1 MLRKKCVPTFAVIP
15 THLIDIAQIINAIVK
30 LHITVLHLST
40 LREWRIEWLQIHN
53 YRDRSLTPLAFHEV
67 SNIYMII
74 INQCYKYISHGNH
87 IKTDISFTILSLQ
100 PLQLIKNR
108 YMYMYDFNTSC
119 QTGNCNG
126 QLAFLFS
133 YSGII

>member
-1 MLRKKCVPTFAVIP
+1 M
-15 THLIDIAQIINAIVK
+15 
-30 LHITVLHLST
+30 ST